1 MNVITNTMV
10 KYVKILEI
18 YTKIVSAFLNTQTLK
33 IICTTYIC
41 FSCNKIY
48 QKKFEENLK
57 KRSFN
62 V

>member
-1 MNVITNTMV
+1 MV

-41 FSCNKIY
+41 CSCNKIY

-57 KRSFN
+57 KHSFN
-62 V
+62 A

>member
-1 MNVITNTMV
+1 MV

-41 FSCNKIY
+41 LCCNKIY

-62 V
+62 A